1 MLGCRTSAANTGISS
16 MTIDPSLM
24 QIGTRNGSLHKFATT
39 RSFVP
44 PSGTIFLTLEEVV
57 ERYRGQVSEGTLRN
71 WRSMR
76 IGPSFI
82 KIGKAI
88 LYPLEEL
95 DRRDRRSLGRLLK
108 NLVLER
114 FSWRCGS
121 KKRSDGSRSALHR
134 RRWLRFCLIF
144 DAPDGLIP
152 LRPEAWGRERDCRRQ
167 QSGRRTIPPSRAHDA
182 GSCANRRRSSSSQ
195 RVLRSACA

>member
-1 MLGCRTSAANTGISS
+1 

-95 DRRDRRSLGRLLK
+95 DRRDRRSLVVCRP
-108 NLVLER
+108 
-114 FSWRCGS
+114 
-121 KKRSDGSRSALHR
+121 SRSLPLEMLWGGR
-134 RRWLRFCLIF
+134 RRGYCI
-144 DAPDGLIP
+144 
-152 LRPEAWGRERDCRRQ
+152 
-167 QSGRRTIPPSRAHDA
+167 
-182 GSCANRRRSSSSQ
+182 RRR
-195 RVLRSACA
+195 

>member
-1 MLGCRTSAANTGISS
+1 
-16 MTIDPSLM
+16 MTINPSLT
-24 QIGTRNGSLHKFATT
+24 QIGARNSSLHKFATS

-44 PSGTIFLTLEEVV
+44 PSGPIFLTLEEVV

-95 DRRDRRSLGRLLK
+95 NRWDRRNLVVCRPSRSLP
-108 NLVLER
+108 LE
-114 FSWRCGS
+114 
-121 KKRSDGSRSALHR
+121 
-134 RRWLRFCLIF
+134 
-144 DAPDGLIP
+144 
-152 LRPEAWGRERDCRRQ
+152 EAV
-167 QSGRRTIPPSRAHDA
+167 S
-182 GSCANRRRSSSSQ
+182 
-195 RVLRSACA
+195 